1 LSAPAVTT
9 LPPRPLGPPSPPRP
23 RPGEADL
30 ASFFGRV
37 RRARRRALLLDY
49 DGTLAPF
56 RVDRGR
62 ARPYP
67 GVRAALAAI
76 LADGRTRLVVASGR
90 PAADVA
96 SLLDMH
102 PSPEV
107 WGSHGWER
115 RLPDGAIAGDRPDP
129 VAGAGLARARLW
141 AARVGL
147 AASCEAKPA
156 GLALHWRGLADR
168 EVARLRR
175 LSVAAWD
182 PIAREAGLTLL
193 PFDGGLE
200 LRVPGRGPAWAI
212 RTILDELG
220 ADGVAAF
227 LGDDLADE
235 EAFRAI
241 AGRGLGALVR
251 PDFRPTAAAAWL
263 RPPQDLLAFL
273 DRWRRAAAAGDPGA
287 GRSAGRR

>member
-1 LSAPAVTT
+1 MPSRPSA
-9 LPPRPLGPPSPPRP
+9 PPSPPRP
-23 RPGEADL
+23 RPGGADL
-30 ASFFGRV
+30 DAFFERV

-56 RVDRGR
+56 RVDRQR

-76 LADGRTRLVVASGR
+76 LAGGRTRLVVLTGR
-90 PAADVA
+90 PAAEA
-96 SLLDMH
+96 AALLAMH
-102 PSPEV
+102 PAPEI

-115 RLPDGAIAGDRPDP
+115 RLPAGATAGDRPDP
-129 VAGAGLARARLW
+129 AAGAGLARARLW

-147 AASCEAKPA
+147 AARCEAKPA
-156 GLALHWRGLADR
+156 GLALHWRGFADR

-175 LSVAAWD
+175 LAVAAWD
-182 PIAREAGLTLL
+182 PIAREAGLTLA

-200 LRVPGRGPAWAI
+200 LRVPGRGPTWAV
-212 RTILDELG
+212 RTILAELG
-220 ADGVAAF
+220 ADGVAAV

-235 EAFRAI
+235 GAFRAI

-251 PDFRPTAAAAWL
+251 PDFRPTAADAWL
-263 RPPQDLLAFL
+263 RPPREVLAFL
-273 DRWRRAAAAGDPGA
+273 DRWRRAATAAEPGA
-287 GRSAGRR
+287 GRAAGRR